1 MIRIE
6 EISLTPGHP
15 RNDLVIAVHR
25 LLGFEYKTPFI
36 QKKNV
41 PGCDKQ
47 ADNDLPHPVINVG
60 MIYPDGPVRNIIVR
74 KSAIDSRNKGNIRLI
89 YAVDVNFTGEDE
101 WLDSADA
108 IPGRKEVIVRHRI
121 RKSEE
126 YQYNI
131 PVVCRPA
138 LQHRPVIAGSG
149 PAGLFAALVLARAG
163 LIPLILE
170 RGSKV
175 EKRVKDVESFFATG
189 KLDTSSNVQFGEGG
203 AGTFSDGKLYSLI
216 NDHRTRFL
224 FEEFVKAG
232 APEEILWDAKP
243 HIGTDRLRSV
253 VINLRKEIEALGGTF
268 RFDTILTNFRHTDNI
283 LRCIEL
289 NTSEELELSHLV
301 LAIGHS
307 ARDTFE
313 MLFEKGVQMQ
323 QKVFS
328 IGLRIEHPREFID
341 HAQYGKM
348 SGHSDLGTARY
359 KMAVQPRGQ
368 RPVYTFCM
376 CPGGFVVAAA
386 SEHNRQVTNGMSEY
400 DRMNINSNS
409 ALLVNVGPTDFG
421 SAHPLAGVQ
430 FQRLWEE
437 KAYNLGGGGYV
448 APAQLVGDFMSD
460 RVSPRVLD
468 VKPTYRPGIKL
479 TRLSLCLPKPVIKS
493 IQSALPMFDMKM
505 KGFAMGSALLTGI
518 ESRSSSPVRI
528 VRGDDGHSSIRG
540 IFPVGEGAGYAGGIV
555 SAAVD
560 GIRAAES
567 IIAEINSAQ

>member
-15 RNDLVIAVHR
+15 RNDLIAALYR
-25 LLGFEYKTPFI
+25 ILGFEYDTPFI
-36 QKKNV
+36 QKKKVSAN
-41 PGCDKQ
+41 
-47 ADNDLPHPVINVG
+47 DNLPDQDRLHPVIQMG
-60 MIYPDGPVRNIIVR
+60 MILPDGPVGNIIIR
-74 KSAIDSRNKGNIRLI
+74 KRAVDSRNKGNIRLM
-89 YAVDVNFTGEDE
+89 YAVDVSFKNEDE
-101 WLDSADA
+101 WLENAGTV
-108 IPGRKEVIVRHRI
+108 PGRKELIARHRI

-126 YQYNI
+126 YHYDL
-131 PVVCRPA
+131 PVVHSAGPRN
-138 LQHRPVIAGSG
+138 RPVVAGTG
-149 PAGLFAALVLARAG
+149 PAGLFAALILARAG
-163 LIPLILE
+163 LNPIILE
-170 RGSKV
+170 RGSNV
-175 EKRVKDVESFFATG
+175 GKRVKDVESFFTTG
-189 KLDTSSNVQFGEGG
+189 KLDTESNVQFGEGG

-224 FEEFVKAG
+224 FEELVKAG

-243 HIGTDRLRSV
+243 HIGTDRLRDV
-253 VINLRKEIEALGGTF
+253 VINLRKEIISFGGTF
-268 RFDTILTNFRHTDNI
+268 RFDTALTNFRHIDNVLQRI
-283 LRCIEL
+283 ML
-289 NTSEELELSHLV
+289 NTGEELEASHLI

-313 MLFEKGVQMQ
+313 MLYEKGVRMQ

-328 IGLRIEHPREFID
+328 IGLRLEHPREFID
-341 HAQYGKM
+341 HIQYGKLA
-348 SGHSDLGTARY
+348 GLKDLGTARY

-368 RPVYTFCM
+368 RSVYTFCM

-386 SEHNRQVTNGMSEY
+386 SERNRQVTNGMSEHN
-400 DRMNINSNS
+400 RMNYNSNS
-409 ALLVNVGPTDFG
+409 ALLVNVGPGDFG

-437 KAYNLGGGGYV
+437 KAYSLGGGGYV
-448 APAQLVGDFMSD
+448 APAQLVSDFLVD
-460 RVSPRVLD
+460 RVSQKILD
-468 VKPTYRPGIKL
+468 VKPTYLPGIKFA
-479 TRLSLCLPKPVIKS
+479 RLSLCLPKPVVKS

-528 VRGDDGHSSIRG
+528 IRGDDGQASIKG
-540 IFPVGEGAGYAGGIV
+540 IFPAGEGAGYAGGIV

-567 IIAEINSAQ
+567 IIAEMNSV

>member
-6 EISLTPGHP
+6 EINLAPGHLHS
-15 RNDLVIAVHR
+15 DLVAAIYRV
-25 LLGFEYKTPFI
+25 LGFEYKSPLI
-36 QKKNV
+36 QKK
-41 PGCDKQ
+41 K
-47 ADNDLPHPVINVG
+47 LPTQGVLEVQNRTYPVIQMGLNV
-60 MIYPDGPVRNIIVR
+60 PDGPVGDIIIR
-74 KSAIDSRNKGNIRLI
+74 KRAVDSRNKGNIRLM
-89 YAVDVNFTGEDE
+89 YAVDVSFRNEDE
-101 WLDSADA
+101 WLENAETDS
-108 IPGRKEVIVRHRI
+108 GRKEIIAHHRI

-126 YQYNI
+126 YKYNL
-131 PVVCRPA
+131 PVVHFAGTRK
-138 LQHRPVIAGSG
+138 RPVVVGTG
-149 PAGLFAALVLARAG
+149 PAGLFAALILAKAG
-163 LIPLILE
+163 LNPLILE

-175 EKRVKDVESFFATG
+175 EKRVKDVASFFATG
-189 KLDTSSNVQFGEGG
+189 KLDTASNVQFGEGG
-203 AGTFSDGKLYSLI
+203 AGTFSDGKLYTLI

-224 FEEFVKAG
+224 FEELVKSG

-253 VINLRKEIEALGGTF
+253 VINLRKEIVSLGGTF
-268 RFDTILTNFRHTDNI
+268 RFDTTMTNFRHSNNV
-283 LRCIEL
+283 LQRVLL
-289 NTSEELELSHLV
+289 NTGEELDVSHMV

-313 MLFEKGVQMQ
+313 MLHEKGVQMQ

-341 HAQYGKM
+341 HIQYGKM
-348 SGHSDLGTARY
+348 SGHKDLGTARY

-386 SEHNRQVTNGMSEY
+386 SERNRQVTNGMSEY
-400 DRMNINSNS
+400 SRMNFNSNS
-409 ALLVNVGPTDFG
+409 ALLVNVGPGDFG

-437 KAYNLGGGGYV
+437 KAYSLGGGGFV
-448 APAQLVGDFMSD
+448 APAQLVGDFLAD
-460 RVSPRVLD
+460 RVSQKILD
-468 VKPTYRPGIKL
+468 VKPTYLPGIKL
-479 TRLSLCLPKPVIKS
+479 ARLSLCLPKPVVKS

-528 VRGDDGHSSIRG
+528 VRGDDGQASIKG
-540 IFPVGEGAGYAGGIV
+540 IFPAGEGAGYAGGIV

-560 GIRAAES
+560 GLRAAES
-567 IIAEINSAQ
+567 IIAELNSI